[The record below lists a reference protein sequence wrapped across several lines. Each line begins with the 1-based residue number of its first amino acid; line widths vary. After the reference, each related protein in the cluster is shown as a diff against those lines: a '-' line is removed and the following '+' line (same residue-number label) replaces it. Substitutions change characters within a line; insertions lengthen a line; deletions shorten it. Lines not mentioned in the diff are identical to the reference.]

1 MSRKNKN
8 EYYDEDLDENEI
20 DEEYDKE
27 GGAIPVLSFLSVW
40 FIRFGLVVGIILF
53 LYFIIVGNVYN
64 ALLFL
69 LGLVIAYFFGYF
81 LMFCL
86 DKFIS
91 VE

>member
-1 MSRKNKN
+1 MGRNKSN

-27 GGAIPVLSFLSVW
+27 EGVIPVLSFLSVW
-40 FIRFGLVVGIILF
+40 FIRFGLVVGVILF
-53 LYFIIVGNVYN
+53 IYFIITGSIYN
-64 ALLFL
+64 AFLYL
-69 LGLVIAYFFGYF
+69 LGLVIAYFFGYSI
-81 LMFCL
+81 MFCL